1 MSRDGGRDLAD
12 AIRYHGDGNIGRAVK
27 LYRRVIDKSP
37 GHFVAYHH
45 LSIIEAAAANFTSA
59 ESLNRKA
66 LELRPNDPDVWL
78 VRGNI
83 LGELGHFEQ
92 AVVAFT
98 TALTLNPTLLN
109 ALLGLGLVS
118 SKLNRPEAAA
128 AAYERAIALNPGLS
142 RAWLGLAD
150 VCKAVGQ
157 GDDALHAYDRALA
170 LEPGLA
176 EARFGRGRLFHS
188 AKKYQQAI
196 VDFEAARQLQPRLPE
211 LRGICLDARLHLCD
225 WKQFDRYSAELC
237 TPVAKDEIQSPPYC
251 LLSVPSSGAVV
262 LQQTRAWAARNFPS
276 LAGIRPDRP
285 GRSSDRINVA
295 YLSPDF
301 REHPVAALAVGLF
314 EAHDRTR
321 FRFSGISIGP
331 NDGSGMRKRIEGAL
345 DAFEDWQG
353 LGDDDIAERIRS
365 GNTDILVDMTG
376 YTGGARTG
384 ILARRP
390 APIQVSYL
398 GYPATMGV
406 DYVDYIIADAT
417 VLPPACWPDYTEKV
431 VSLPDSFLVADGAAV
446 SDRAFTR
453 TELGLP
459 PDGFVFCCFN
469 NAFKI
474 IPPIFDVWMRILAA
488 VPDSILWLRI
498 DNPTAIANLQAEAS
512 ARGVAAERLVFAG
525 RKPDIAD
532 HLARHKCADLFLDTL
547 PYNAHATAIDALRAD
562 LPVLTC
568 LGDTF
573 PGRVGASLLN
583 ASRMPELVTNSLAEY
598 ERRAVEIG
606 SDPAR
611 ARELRRKLSES
622 RPEAPLFDTARF
634 ARNLES
640 AYVSMY
646 ERHRRGLAPDHFSVE
661 R

>member
-1 MSRDGGRDLAD
+1 MTSRGGGRDLAD
-12 AIRYHGDGNIGRAVK
+12 AIRHHGEGNIGRAAK
-27 LYRRVIDKSP
+27 LYRRVTSKSP

-59 ESLNRKA
+59 ESLNQKA

-83 LGELGHFEQ
+83 LGELGRFEQ
-92 AVVAFT
+92 AAVAFT

-109 ALLGLGLVS
+109 ALLGLGFVC

-150 VCKAVGQ
+150 VCKAVGR

-188 AKKYQQAI
+188 ARKYEQAI
-196 VDFEAARQLQPRLPE
+196 VDFEAARKLQPRLPE
-211 LRGICLDARLHLCD
+211 LRGICLDARLQLCD
-225 WKQFDRYSAELC
+225 WGQFDRYSAELC
-237 TPVAKDEIQSPPYC
+237 TPAAKDDVRSPPYC

-262 LQQTRAWAARNFPS
+262 LQQTKEWAARNFPS
-276 LAGIRPDRP
+276 LPGVPQDRP
-285 GRSSDRINVA
+285 RPSSDRINVA

-301 REHPVAALAVGLF
+301 REHPVATLAVGLF
-314 EAHDRTR
+314 EAHDRSR
-321 FRFSGISIGP
+321 FRFTGISIGP

-365 GNTDILVDMTG
+365 GNTDILVDLTG

-406 DYVDYIIADAT
+406 DYVDYIVADAT
-417 VLPPACWPDYTEKV
+417 VLPPVCWPDYTEKV
-431 VSLPDSFLVADGAAV
+431 C
-446 SDRAFTR
+446 RY
-453 TELGLP
+453 
-459 PDGFVFCCFN
+459 
-469 NAFKI
+469 
-474 IPPIFDVWMRILAA
+474 
-488 VPDSILWLRI
+488 
-498 DNPTAIANLQAEAS
+498 PTASLSQTERWFPIA
-512 ARGVAAERLVFAG
+512 
-525 RKPDIAD
+525 P
-532 HLARHKCADLFLDTL
+532 
-547 PYNAHATAIDALRAD
+547 
-562 LPVLTC
+562 
-568 LGDTF
+568 
-573 PGRVGASLLN
+573 
-583 ASRMPELVTNSLAEY
+583 
-598 ERRAVEIG
+598 
-606 SDPAR
+606 
-611 ARELRRKLSES
+611 
-622 RPEAPLFDTARF
+622 
-634 ARNLES
+634 
-640 AYVSMY
+640 
-646 ERHRRGLAPDHFSVE
+646 
-661 R
+661 